1 MGKPGLCTR
10 WFFFWEQ
17 YFALHISMNK
27 CYIYPWINENEL
39 VKMCVFWMFLWAC
52 LPNNCFG
59 VFCQPQYSICVDFNS
74 ILFADFESDFST
86 YSYIGWNKSNGKIFK
101 SNTLKFKIRVILF
114 SSWNHVH
121 KNSIYICLVEIVD
134 RYQDER
140 CYINEV
146 L

>member
-1 MGKPGLCTR
+1 
-10 WFFFWEQ
+10 
-17 YFALHISMNK
+17 
-27 CYIYPWINENEL
+27 
-39 VKMCVFWMFLWAC
+39 MCVFWMFLWAC

-114 SSWNHVH
+114 SSWNHVYIKSH
-121 KNSIYICLVEIVD
+121 IHILRRKIWWKLWTVIKMKDLISMRCFKKLGHIYLLIAQILLLPFLSSISLHISIAM
-134 RYQDER
+134 
-140 CYINEV
+140 
-146 L
+146 